1 MQMARVKKL
10 KDAKLVTMSIDPELA
25 DELDG
30 FALLNK
36 VEKSEVIRAT
46 ISSFL
51 EMYGEDG
58 EVFAKGSN
66 GRKISFFAERE
77 VWERFGDVCGEI
89 GISRPKMIQI
99 LLRKV
104 LAEGEGEN

>member
-1 MQMARVKKL
+1 MARAKKL

-25 DELDG
+25 DELDR

-36 VEKSEVIRAT
+36 LEKSEVIRAT
-46 ISSFL
+46 ILSFL

-58 EVFAKGSN
+58 EVFAKGGN
-66 GRKISFFAERE
+66 WRKISFFAERD

-89 GISRPKMIQI
+89 GVSRPKMLQI
-99 LLRKV
+99 LLKRL

>member
-1 MQMARVKKL
+1 MGRLKKL

-25 DELDG
+25 DELDR
-30 FALLNK
+30 FILLNK
-36 VEKSEVIRAT
+36 VEKSELLRAT
-46 ISSFL
+46 ILSFL
-51 EMYGEDG
+51 EMCGEDG

-66 GRKISFFAERE
+66 GRKISFFAERD
-77 VWERFGDVCGEI
+77 VWERFGDLCGEI
-89 GISRPKMIQI
+89 GVSRPKMLQI